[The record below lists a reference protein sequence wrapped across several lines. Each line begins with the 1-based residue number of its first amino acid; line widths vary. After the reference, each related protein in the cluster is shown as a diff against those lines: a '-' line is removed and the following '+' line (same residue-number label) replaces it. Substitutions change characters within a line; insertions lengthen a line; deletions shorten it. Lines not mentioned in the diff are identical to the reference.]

1 MSATRKPVLKQV
13 VCLRHDLKMRM
24 GKACAQAAHAA
35 MFPFIAG
42 DGSNE
47 QRLVDW
53 ITHDHMTKI
62 VLRVDSEEE
71 LLALSAKAQEAGLEV
86 HEVVDA
92 GFTEFH
98 GVPTLTCISIGPNDA
113 DAIDAITGG
122 LKLL

>member
-1 MSATRKPVLKQV
+1 MLKQ
-13 VCLRHDLKMRM
+13 CLILRHDLHMRM

-35 MFPFIAG
+35 MFPFIAS
-42 DGSNE
+42 DGNNE
-47 QRLVDW
+47 QRLLDW
-53 ITHDHMTKI
+53 VINDHMTKI
-62 VLRVDSEEE
+62 VLRVDSEQE
-71 LLALSAKAQEAGLEV
+71 LLAVSAKAQEAGLEV
-86 HEVVDA
+86 HKVVDA